1 MTFAVAAEAYDRFVG
16 RYGADLGL
24 ALARAAGVHPGQRV
38 LDVGSG
44 PGALTAV
51 LVELAGAES
60 VAAADPSESF
70 LAALRERLPGVDAR
84 LAAAEELPFEDG
96 EFDAALAQLVVN
108 FMSDPDAGVR
118 EMRRVTR
125 PGGAVAA
132 CVWDYPGEM
141 TMLRAFWDAAAELE
155 PELVAGRDERAAMP
169 FAEEGELAELFRRVG
184 LEDVEEGELLVS
196 APYESF
202 DDLWEP
208 FTSGVGP
215 AGAYVA
221 SLDAA
226 RRRALRSEYERR
238 LGSPRGSFRLGA
250 RAWYAVGLA

>member
-1 MTFAVAAEAYDRFVG
+1 MTFAVAAQAYDRYVG

-24 ALARAAGVHPGQRV
+24 ALVRAAGVHPGQRV

-51 LVELAGAES
+51 LVELTGAEN
-60 VAAADPSESF
+60 VAAVDPSEPF

-108 FMSDPDAGVR
+108 FMPDPEAGLG

-125 PGGAVAA
+125 AGGAVAA

-141 TMLRAFWDAAAELE
+141 TMLRAFWEAAAELE
-155 PELVAGRDERAAMP
+155 PELVAGRDERTAMP
-169 FAEEGELAELFRRVG
+169 FDEEGELADLFRRVG
-184 LEDVEEGELLVS
+184 LVDVEEGALLVS
-196 APYESF
+196 AGYESF

-221 SLDAA
+221 SLDEQG
-226 RRRALRSEYERR
+226 RRALREEFERR
-238 LGSPRGSFRLGA
+238 LDPPEGSFRLSA